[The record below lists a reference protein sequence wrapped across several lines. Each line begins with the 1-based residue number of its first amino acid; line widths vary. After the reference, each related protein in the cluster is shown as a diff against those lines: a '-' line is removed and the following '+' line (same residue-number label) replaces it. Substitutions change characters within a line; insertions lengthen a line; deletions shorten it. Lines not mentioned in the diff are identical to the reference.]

1 MSRAKEGTM
10 PAKPESGG
18 PWRVWVDTQNR
29 VISFH
34 EAEGCELLEFHSR
47 ELFLNC
53 VDQYTKQQYRYM

>member
-1 MSRAKEGTM
+1 M

-18 PWRVWVDTQNR
+18 PWRVWVDTLNR
-29 VISFH
+29 VISFR